1 MPLFPPIK
9 GEGNELGDVLSEI
22 ELCGIGVYVKSF
34 EGLGV
39 KPLKIWGEGIGL
51 IVESPRGS
59 MEINFDTKGS
69 SLFMEKGGGMRGRV
83 EGGDPGEEKAVIEA
97 GLWGPH
103 PDLLCILAEVGV
115 HPHQPSCIQ

>member
-1 MPLFPPIK
+1 
-9 GEGNELGDVLSEI
+9 
-22 ELCGIGVYVKSF
+22 
-34 EGLGV
+34 
-39 KPLKIWGEGIGL
+39 
-51 IVESPRGS
+51 

-103 PDLLCILAEVGV
+103 PDLLCILAGWG
-115 HPHQPSCIQ
+115 PSTSTILYSVIQMRWTEGYDCLSTCYYL